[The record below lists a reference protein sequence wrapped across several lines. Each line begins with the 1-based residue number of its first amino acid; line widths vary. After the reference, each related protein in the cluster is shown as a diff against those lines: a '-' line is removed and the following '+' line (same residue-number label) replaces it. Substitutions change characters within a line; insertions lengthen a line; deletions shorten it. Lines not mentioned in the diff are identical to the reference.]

1 MINYLVLAA
10 VFFII
15 GFYVARKTGK
25 NTHFENLEDDTLE
38 IPSESLQANLSSDLD
53 VELSDEENDRQ
64 ANLLSKISMV
74 CKMLESIADE
84 APNDEYS
91 HDRIIDRVSKAEE
104 ILTEISDSFYHDAA
118 LHQIINILYK
128 AKMFEKAKV
137 HFANVSDDM
146 IRSKILEDNPDL
158 ISA

>member
-10 VFFII
+10 VFFIF
-15 GFYVARKTGK
+15 GFYVARKMGG
-25 NTHFENLEDDTLE
+25 NTHLDNLEDDTVE
-38 IPSESLQANLSSDLD
+38 IPSKSLPANLSSDLD
-53 VELSDEENDRQ
+53 IELSDEENDRQ
-64 ANLLSKISMV
+64 ANLLSKISLV
-74 CKMLESIADE
+74 CQMLESIADE

-91 HDRIIDRVSKAEE
+91 HDRIIERVSKAEE
-104 ILTEISDSFYHDAA
+104 MLTEISDSFYHDAA

-128 AKMFEKAKV
+128 AKMFEKAKL
-137 HFANVSDDM
+137 HFAIVSDGM